1 MKARAQPA
9 LWPLRPI
16 PTARRFELACWFA
29 AAILALALTLGPV
42 AGSRAAAHVT
52 TATALPPAPHLVLYR
67 PNCIERVL
75 AHAAGKTEEAV
86 ANQINLQCKTAV
98 STQPSSAA
106 GLAPL
111 SCGRPFTVRLAPVAK
126 RVAGCLGG

>member
-1 MKARAQPA
+1 MKARAQQA
-9 LWPLRPI
+9 FWLLGPI
-16 PTARRFELACWFA
+16 PTARRFELACWLA
-29 AAILALALTLGPV
+29 AAILALALTLAPDPG
-42 AGSRAAAHVT
+42 ARAAAHVT
-52 TATALPPAPHLVLYR
+52 VTALPAPPLVLYR
-67 PNCIERVL
+67 PNCIERIL

-86 ANQINLQCKTAV
+86 ANQINLQCRTAV
-98 STQPSSAA
+98 SIQPSSAA

>member
-1 MKARAQPA
+1 MKARAQQA
-9 LWPLRPI
+9 FWPLRPI
-16 PTARRFELACWFA
+16 PTARRFELACWLA
-29 AAILALALTLGPV
+29 AAILALALTLAPGPD
-42 AGSRAAAHVT
+42 ARA
-52 TATALPPAPHLVLYR
+52 TARVITVTALPAPPLVLYR
-67 PNCIERVL
+67 PNCIERIL

-86 ANQINLQCKTAV
+86 ANQINLQCRTAV
-98 STQPSSAA
+98 SIQPSSAA